1 MNRLL
6 KKFLHYLELQEN
18 PCLKNIVKD
27 LNLKE
32 HELVELI
39 NILKQKEINYNY
51 INLYM
56 ENKDDLIKILKKGE

>member
-1 MNRLL
+1 MDRLL
-6 KKFLHYLELQEN
+6 KKFLHYLELQEK

-39 NILKQKEINYNY
+39 NILKQKGIDYIY
-51 INLYM
+51 INLF
-56 ENKDDLIKILKKGE
+56 KGKKKQ